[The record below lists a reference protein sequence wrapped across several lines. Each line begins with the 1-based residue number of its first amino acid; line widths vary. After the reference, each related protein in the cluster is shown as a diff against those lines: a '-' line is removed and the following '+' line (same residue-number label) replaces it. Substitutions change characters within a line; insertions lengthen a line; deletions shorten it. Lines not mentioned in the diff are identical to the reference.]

1 MYNILH
7 ILSLFIILF
16 AGCYSSNL
24 SSDKAELNTDLLI
37 TGKYLKLIELMG
49 KPVKMFENQQREA
62 HMILKQDGNRVN
74 GFGSCNTFNGSFEL
88 KERNRISFSKMV
100 TTLKACPEMETESQF
115 FKVLEMTDNYNFDG
129 KYLQLNKAK
138 MAPLAK
144 FEVVWFD

>member
-1 MYNILH
+1 MKI
-7 ILSLFIILF
+7 IFLFISFSILF
-16 AGCYSSNL
+16 IGCSTSKPPIE
-24 SSDKAELNTDLLI
+24 SDLLL
-37 TGKYLKLIELMG
+37 TNKYFKLIELMG

-88 KERNRISFSKMV
+88 KEKNRISFSKMA

-115 FKVLEMTDNYNFDG
+115 FKILEMTDNYNFDG

-144 FEVVWFD
+144 FEVVWFN